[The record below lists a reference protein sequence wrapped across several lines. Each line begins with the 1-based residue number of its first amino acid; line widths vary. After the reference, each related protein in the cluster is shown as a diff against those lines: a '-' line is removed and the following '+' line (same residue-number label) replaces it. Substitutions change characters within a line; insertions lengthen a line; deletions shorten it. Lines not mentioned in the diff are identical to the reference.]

1 LSAQID
7 LSVVDSLHPPVVDE
21 IHEPSLSCV
30 EFIIFQVDHKRRHT
44 SSTTNLL
51 PIMKLNAIACLLWCS
66 IHTSSSTSL
75 LPLLRDNS
83 VNKAVAIEGEDKSAT
98 TDDTNDNIFNSQ
110 HLQSAASW
118 HVKLEPGTD
127 KSYLKTF
134 GSVEPLF
141 TLPQDTLKK
150 LSLAASDLPDLTLW
164 YRVTPPKN
172 PSNNGK
178 LSTTAL
184 FDKELVADIV
194 IPMDA
199 PPPGIDRQLQS
210 GTPNFQG
217 IQGYLRQNLPDNNGI
232 DAEYS
237 WNFVGGNGEG
247 VTIYDIEYNWNI
259 YHEDLDATIET
270 IVNNGDSIN
279 SPFDESHGTGVLG
292 EMIGAWNGFGVQGI
306 SDMAKV
312 KVVPEVTVMGHT
324 RANAILL
331 AVNDGQPGDVIL
343 LEMQTGVCGLG
354 WGEWGPAEGD
364 QSVFDAT
371 KIAVANGFVVVAA
384 AGNGNVNL
392 DRAECGGR
400 FDRNIRDSGA
410 IIVGAGGSG
419 VNGCSP
425 ARQKMWFSTFGS
437 RVDVHGWGEC
447 VVTTGPGDLYNPG
460 DPNRVYMSGFSGTSS
475 ASPFVAAA
483 AANIQGIAMANFGH
497 PLEPKRVR
505 EILRDSGIPQVDP
518 NNGAIGPLVNLRGAI
533 DRYSEWVVDTAK
545 PTCKPTTKKPTSKMP
560 TTKKP
565 TLKQTPTMKPTTRK
579 PTSKKPTSKPTPKKP
594 TSKLWV

>member
-1 LSAQID
+1 M
-7 LSVVDSLHPPVVDE
+7 
-21 IHEPSLSCV
+21 SCV

-51 PIMKLNAIACLLWCS
+51 PIMKLTAVACLLWCS

-75 LPLLRDNS
+75 LRDNG

-217 IQGYLRQNLPDNNGI
+217 NQGYLRQNLPDNNGI

-237 WNFVGGNGEG
+237 WNFAGGHGEG

-259 YHEDLDATIET
+259 NHEDLDATIET
-270 IVNNGDSIN
+270 IVNNGDSIIEGD
-279 SPFDESHGTGVLG
+279 SSHGTGVLG
-292 EMIGAWNGFGVQGI
+292 EMIGASNGFGVQGI
-306 SDMAKV
+306 SDMAMA
-312 KVVPEVTVMGHT
+312 KVVPEKTVMGHN

-343 LEMQTGVCGLG
+343 LEMQTWVCGLA
-354 WGEWGPAEGD
+354 EYGPAEGD

-419 VNGCSP
+419 VNGNGCSP

-483 AANIQGIAMANFGH
+483 VANIQGIAMEKFGH

-505 EILRDSGIPQVDP
+505 EILRDTGIPQVDP
-518 NNGAIGPLVNLRGAI
+518 NNGVIGPLVNLRGAI
-533 DRYSEWVVDTAK
+533 DRLLVDTAK
-545 PTCKPTTKKPTSKMP
+545 PSRKPTTKKPTTKKPTSKMP
-560 TTKKP
+560 TTMKP
-565 TLKQTPTMKPTTRK
+565 TLGKAGKAS
-579 PTSKKPTSKPTPKKP
+579 SKGSKSTVSLGTNP
-594 TSKLWV
+594 